1 MGESGNL
8 MDVAAAQEMV
18 MLAYFAMGNADRAMR
33 YAQRAAD
40 TLEQLN
46 DKKNQGK
53 VLRTMCTLHRA
64 RADYEK
70 ALKTAQEALT
80 IFEDLED
87 TKEQAMT
94 IQARADV
101 YLEKKEYDRALALAA
116 EARELYSDA
125 KFVEGEV

>member
-1 MGESGNL
+1 
-8 MDVAAAQEMV
+8 
-18 MLAYFAMGNADRAMR
+18 MR

-40 TLEQLN
+40 TCEEMN

-64 RADYEK
+64 GADYEK
-70 ALKTAQEALT
+70 ALRTAQEALT

-87 TKEQAMT
+87 TKQQAMT

-101 YLEKKEYDRALALAA
+101 YLEKKENARALALAA
-116 EARELYSDA
+116 EARELASA
-125 KFVEGEV
+125 QFSEGDLKKAAASAREAQDKSSEVQDQN